1 MSVIEQIAL
10 TKIKGIGPKYSRL
23 LLAYFGNVADLFSSS
38 TQELNA
44 IPGLSRNIIQQ
55 IRSKA
60 CFQEAE
66 TELRYVEKHG
76 IDLLW
81 IEDNEYPKRLMHCE
95 DAPLLLYSYGR
106 VDYNAQKVVSIV
118 GTRNATAYGKR
129 IIEEL
134 IEGLKEMG
142 VLIVSG
148 LAMGIDV
155 LVHLA
160 SVRRNI
166 PNIAVLGHGLS
177 RIYPAQHRDISCE
190 IINNGALLTEFPYQ
204 TQPDKSNFPMRNRII
219 AGLSDAT
226 IVVEARE
233 KGGALITARL
243 ANDYNRDVC
252 AYPGAVDQPYSSG
265 CNQLIKNN
273 EAHLVRNSED
283 LLHLMQW
290 KRQYDPKAEEG
301 IQLTLIP
308 NLTDDQRM
316 IYDYIKI
323 KKEASVDDIACFSD
337 WPQSKLAVILLEME
351 MAGYIH
357 ALPGKIYKML

>member
-1 MSVIEQIAL
+1 MSVVEKIAL

-23 LLAYFGNVADLFSSS
+23 LLAYFGNVVDLFSSS
-38 TQELNA
+38 SQQLNA
-44 IPGLSRNIIQQ
+44 IPGLNRNIVQQ
-55 IRSKA
+55 IKSKA
-60 CFQEAE
+60 CFIEAE
-66 TELRYVEKHG
+66 AELRHVEKHG

-81 IEDNEYPKRLMHCE
+81 IEDNDYPKRLVHCE
-95 DAPLLLYSYGR
+95 DAPMLLYSYGR

-134 IEGLKEMG
+134 VDGLKEAG

-177 RIYPAQHRDISCE
+177 RIYPSQHRDLSGE
-190 IINNGALLTEFPYQ
+190 IINNGALLTEFAYQ

-226 IVVEARE
+226 IVVEAGE

-243 ANDYNRDVC
+243 ANEYNRDVC
-252 AYPGAVDQPYSSG
+252 AFPGAIDQPYSSG
-265 CNQLIKNN
+265 CNRLIKDN
-273 EAHLVRNSED
+273 EAHLIRNSQD
-283 LLHLMQW
+283 LLNLMQW
-290 KRQYDPKAEEG
+290 QRESDRTAEEG

-308 NLTDDQRM
+308 NFTDDQRI
-316 IYDYIKI
+316 IYDFLKS
-323 KKEASVDDIACFSD
+323 KKEASVDDISCFSD
-337 WPQSKLAVILLEME
+337 WPQSKLAVVLLEME
-351 MAGYIH
+351 MAGYIY